1 MLGMREQLG
10 LICGLRTTAMPLY
23 ILGMETTS
31 LSDLKSHLSE
41 YADRA
46 ERQHEQF
53 TITRNGRPAV
63 VMVAADEW
71 ESLQETLFWLSQP
84 GIHESLAEAEDDV
97 RAGRTYNETQVRQ
110 ALGLPKNG

>member
-1 MLGMREQLG
+1 VTY
-10 LICGLRTTAMPLY
+10 IRTYASGVE
-23 ILGMETTS
+23 ITS

-46 ERQHEQF
+46 ELQHEQF

-63 VMVAADEW
+63 VMVSADEW

-84 GIHESLAEAEDDV
+84 DIHQTLAVAEADIAE
-97 RAGRTYNETQVRQ
+97 GRVYNESQVRQ
-110 ALGLPKNG
+110 SLGLPPKA